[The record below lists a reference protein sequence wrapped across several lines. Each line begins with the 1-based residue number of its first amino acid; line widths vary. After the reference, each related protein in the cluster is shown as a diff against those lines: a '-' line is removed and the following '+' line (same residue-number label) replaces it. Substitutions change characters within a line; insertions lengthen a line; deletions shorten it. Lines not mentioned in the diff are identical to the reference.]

1 MARVKRALDGRDAH
15 IATLRLIILL
25 LAGVI
30 AYTLY
35 GWSKA
40 PERIVVDIPPDLR
53 SGSTRSI
60 DERHP
65 YNVYAFALYMWQ
77 QLNNWPV
84 SGDENYARNLNA
96 FQCYMTPQFKAEL
109 ERDRQARGSRS
120 ELKRTRALQEMY
132 DRPYEAKRVWIES
145 PESWVTYIDAALQET
160 YEGQVV
166 KDSFIRYPLR
176 VVRYDV
182 DGECNPFGLALDGFY
197 QDPIRLEGRAQSD
210 ALAVN

>member
-15 IATLRLIILL
+15 IVTLRLIIIL

-30 AYTLY
+30 AYALY

-53 SGSTRSI
+53 SGSTRGV

-65 YNVYAFALYMWQ
+65 YNVYAFSLYMWQ

-84 SGDENYARNLNA
+84 SGEENYARNLNA

-109 ERDRQARGSRS
+109 ERDLQARGSRS
-120 ELKRTRALQEMY
+120 ELKRTRALHEMY

-145 PESWVTYIDAALQET
+145 PESWVTYIDAALKET

-182 DGECNPFGLALDGFY
+182 DGECNPFGLALDGFFK
-197 QDPIRLEGRAQSD
+197 DPMRLEGRAQSD